1 MIKQVAKFVTIVE
14 NVMIQIISVN
24 AEENVE

>member
-1 MIKQVAKFVTIVE
+1 MIEQVAKFVTIVE